1 MDDLDGANARLLP
14 GPPDDDPSLRARR
27 INERETTDLGFFVV
41 TITFAAGICSLL
53 AGYETGVTSAAL
65 VSIGSSLSN
74 RALTPLDKS
83 LVTSSTAF
91 CALFTSPLASI
102 LADRIGRI
110 RVMLC
115 ADVLFVAGSL
125 FQASCSTVAQA
136 VAGRAIIGMATGFSS
151 VAVPLYI
158 AEIAPA
164 LYRGRLVIATIL
176 LVTAGQVLGFMVAG
190 AFAAWGLSEG
200 WRWTIA
206 LGAVPATIQAFMVV
220 FLLPDSPRWLV
231 MVGRV
236 AAAQRVLRRIHGGGS
251 GDNANGEEGGE
262 TARRIEAL
270 VKSIQAEAREMHE
283 ARQQRKYQ
291 KTHHMYQWL
300 GPWRELVSERRHRR
314 ALAIA
319 CLLQALQQ
327 FSGFNSLMYF
337 SATIF
342 KLVGFKNPTMASLAI
357 ASINFVFTVI
367 SLRLIDRVGRRRML
381 LISMPL
387 MIIGLLF
394 AAGGFSALHLG
405 VSSGAPPPPAE
416 GGAPAAAGLVFV
428 SILVYVAAF
437 ALGLGNVPA
446 ISSELYPLPVRSLG
460 TGLATSL
467 SWTGN
472 FVMGLT
478 FLPLMDALNPSW
490 TFALYAG
497 ICTGGCFLV
506 FRLYPEMAGLSLEE
520 AAALLDHGWTVR

>member
-1 MDDLDGANARLLP
+1 MDDLDGAHARLLP
-14 GPPDDDPSLRARR
+14 GPPDDDPHLRARR
-27 INERETTDLGFFVV
+27 TNERETTDLGFFVV
-41 TITFAAGICSLL
+41 AITFAAGIGSLL

-83 LVTSSTAF
+83 LITSSTAF
-91 CALFTSPLASI
+91 AALFTSPLASI
-102 LADRIGRI
+102 LADRRGRI
-110 RVMLC
+110 RIMLY
-115 ADVLFVAGSL
+115 ADVLFIMGSL
-125 FQASCSTVAQA
+125 FQASSSTVAQA
-136 VAGRAIIGMATGFSS
+136 AAGRAIIGMATGFAS

-164 LYRGRLVIATIL
+164 LHRGRLIIATIL

-190 AFAAWGLSEG
+190 AFAAWSLSEAG
-200 WRWTIA
+200 WRWTIG
-206 LGAVPATIQAFMVV
+206 LGAVPAIIQAFMVV
-220 FLLPDSPRWLV
+220 FLMPDSPRWLV

-251 GDNANGEEGGE
+251 GDDVDGEEGGE
-262 TARRIEAL
+262 TARRIAAL

-283 ARQQRKYQ
+283 ARQQRKHQ
-291 KTHHMYQWL
+291 KTRHQWL
-300 GPWRELVSERRHRR
+300 GPWRELVSERRHLR

-342 KLVGFKNPTMASLAI
+342 KLVGFKNPTMASLVI
-357 ASINFVFTVI
+357 ACINFVFTVI

-381 LISMPL
+381 LVSIPF

-394 AAGGFSALHLG
+394 AAGGFSALHLS
-405 VSSGAPPPPAE
+405 VSSGTPPPPGE
-416 GGAPAAAGLVFV
+416 GGAPAAASLVFA
-428 SILVYVAAF
+428 SIIVYVASF

-467 SWTGN
+467 SWAGN

-478 FLPLMDALNPSW
+478 FLPLMDALSASW

-497 ICTGGCFLV
+497 ICTVGCFLV

-520 AAALLDHGWTVR
+520 AGALLDHGWAVR